1 MNPLL
6 LQWLNGHAQ
15 AGCKGP
21 NAAGWLAGLGLEVP
35 AAPNSYSLVPDGPQ
49 ELVIA
54 RLGFSEFFLAQG
66 VAGNAVRRVT
76 SALAKSPPGVYPVL
90 REDCGWLLC
99 GTEAEAMLAEVCNV
113 NFAALDLS
121 ARPVIM
127 TLMIGVAVL
136 VLPQAHAGGRQY
148 RIWCDP
154 TYGPSLG
161 ETLQGVVME
170 CGGTY
175 LGVTA

>member
-1 MNPLL
+1 MNPLS
-6 LQWLNGHAQ
+6 LQLMNGRAQ
-15 AGCKGP
+15 AGCRGP

-35 AAPNSYSLVPDGPQ
+35 VVPNSFSLVSDSPQ

-54 RLGFSEFFLAQG
+54 RLGFSEFFLEQG
-66 VAGNAVRRVT
+66 AAGDAVRRVT
-76 SALAKSPPGVYPVL
+76 LTMAGSPPGVYPVL
-90 REDCGWLLC
+90 REDCGWLLS

-136 VLPQAHAGGRQY
+136 VLPQANPGQRQY

>member
-1 MNPLL
+1 MNPLS
-6 LQWLNGHAQ
+6 LQSMNGRAL

-21 NAAGWLAGLGLEVP
+21 NAAGWLAGLGLDIP
-35 AAPNSYSLVPDGPQ
+35 AAPNSYSLIADAPQ

-54 RLGFSEFFLAQG
+54 RLGFNEFFLEQG
-66 VAGNAVRRVT
+66 MAGDMVRRVT
-76 SALAKSPPGVYPVL
+76 AAMAGSPPGVYPVL
-90 REDCGWLLC
+90 REDCGWMLSGAL
-99 GTEAEAMLAEVCNV
+99 AEAMLAEVCNV
-113 NFAALDLS
+113 NFAALDLV

-136 VLPQAHAGGRQY
+136 VVPAASGGQRQY

-161 ETLQGVVME
+161 EALQGVVVE
-170 CGGTY
+170 SGGTY

>member
-1 MNPLL
+1 MKPLS
-6 LQWLNGHAQ
+6 LQSRNGRVQ

-35 AAPNSYSLVPDGPQ
+35 AAPNSYSLLSDAPR

-54 RLGFSEFFLAQG
+54 RLGFSEFFLEQG
-66 VAGNAVRRVT
+66 EAGEAVRRVM
-76 SALAKSPPGVYPVL
+76 AAMDGSPPGVYPVL
-90 REDCGWLLC
+90 REDCGWLLS

-113 NFAALDLS
+113 NFAALDLF

-136 VLPQAHAGGRQY
+136 VLPQASGGQRQY

-161 ETLQGVVME
+161 ETLQGVVVDS
-170 CGGTY
+170 GGTY